1 MYNASDLRNGTTFEL
16 DGKPYVVVRYT
27 HTKMGRGGATIRVEA
42 RNLRTG
48 SIEEKTFG
56 SSDRVDSVPTARRK
70 MQYLYSDLASAIFM
84 DPISFEQIE
93 IPLSAIHD
101 EIKFLKD
108 GEQVNVLMVRDEP
121 LLIELAPKITLTV
134 ADTGPG
140 VRGNSTSNI
149 WKSATLENG
158 LQTKVPLF
166 VRIGEKI
173 RVDTR
178 TGEYVERAK
187 D

>member
-1 MYNASDLRNGTTFEL
+1 MLNASELRNGTTFEA

-27 HTKMGRGGATIRVEA
+27 HTKMGRGGATIRIEA

-48 SIEEKTFG
+48 NIEEKTFG
-56 SSDRVDSVPTARRK
+56 SNDRVDSAPTLRRK
-70 MQYLYSDLASAIFM
+70 MQYLYSDSSNGVFM
-84 DPISFEQIE
+84 DPTTFEQVE
-93 IPLSAIHD
+93 MPLSAILN

-134 ADTGPG
+134 TDTGPG

-166 VRIGEKI
+166 VEVGEKI

-178 TGEYVERAK
+178 TGEYVERARE
-187 D
+187 